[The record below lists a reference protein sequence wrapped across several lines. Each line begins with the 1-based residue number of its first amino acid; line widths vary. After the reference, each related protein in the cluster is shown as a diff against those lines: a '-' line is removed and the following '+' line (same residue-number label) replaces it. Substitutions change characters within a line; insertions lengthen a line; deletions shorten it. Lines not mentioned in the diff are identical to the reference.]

1 MKFRRLAISVL
12 ASALLLASGAI
23 LAADKDQ
30 VKEKT
35 QDKIQDQT
43 QDKTQLR
50 DQDRIY
56 GSQLMTQEERL
67 EYRNKMRNL
76 KTQQEREAFQ
86 LEHHKQLQERAK
98 EKGIT
103 LPEQPMRPG
112 AARPGSMGGRM
123 GPGQ

>member
-1 MKFRRLAISVL
+1 MKFRTLAVSAL
-12 ASALLLASGAI
+12 ASTLFIVSATV

-30 VKEKT
+30 VKDKT
-35 QDKIQDQT
+35 QDKTQDQ
-43 QDKTQLR
+43 TQLR

-98 EKGIT
+98 EKGVT

-112 AARPGSMGGRM
+112 AGRPGGMGGRM